1 MAENYTFK
9 DKSKLELLRFLEA
22 YQMAINESVICSVT
36 DTKGIIIYV
45 NKKFCEVSKYTE
57 EELIGQ
63 NHRILNAGYHSTTF
77 FKEMWMTISAGE
89 MWRNEVK
96 SIAKD
101 GSYFWQDSIIL
112 PVFDEN
118 HVIIQY
124 FSIRIP
130 IDERKKAEEE
140 KEHRIKDLEEILF
153 KISHEVRHPVTLM
166 LGICNM
172 FDEPMLSQEEIGSF
186 INALKHAAEKLNVYT
201 REITEVVSKLR
212 DKEDEV

>member
-22 YQMAINESVICSVT
+22 YQMAIDESIICSVT
-36 DTKGIIIYV
+36 DTKGVIVYV
-45 NKKFCEVSKYTE
+45 NKKFCEVSKYQE
-57 EELIGQ
+57 EELIGE
-63 NHRILNAGYHSTTF
+63 NHRILNANYHTGTF
-77 FKEMWMTISAGE
+77 FKEMWQTISAGE

-101 GSYFWQDSIIL
+101 GTYFWQDSIIL

-118 HVIIQY
+118 RNIIQY

-140 KEHRIKDLEEILF
+140 REQRIKDLEGLLF

-166 LGICNM
+166 LGICNL
-172 FDEPMLSQEEIGSF
+172 FDDVSLSQEELATF
-186 INALKHAAEKLNVYT
+186 INGIKHAAERLDIYT
-201 REITEVVSKLR
+201 REITEVLSKLR
-212 DKEDEV
+212 DKEDA

>member
-22 YQMAINESVICSVT
+22 YQMAIDESIICSVT
-36 DTKGIIIYV
+36 DTKGVIVYV
-45 NKKFCEVSKYTE
+45 NKKFCEVSKYQE
-57 EELIGQ
+57 EELIGK
-63 NHRILNAGYHSTTF
+63 NHRILNANYHAGTF
-77 FKEMWMTISAGE
+77 FREMWQTISAGE

-101 GSYFWQDSIIL
+101 GTYFWQDSIIL

-118 HVIIQY
+118 RNIIQY

-140 KEHRIKDLEEILF
+140 RERRIKDLEGLLF

-166 LGICNM
+166 LGICNL
-172 FDEPMLSQEEIGSF
+172 FDDVSLSQEELATF
-186 INALKHAAEKLNVYT
+186 INGIKHAAERLDIYT
-201 REITEVVSKLR
+201 REITEVLSKLR
-212 DKEDEV
+212 DKEDA

>member
-22 YQMAINESVICSVT
+22 YQMAIDESIICSVT
-36 DTKGIIIYV
+36 DTKGVIVYV
-45 NKKFCEVSKYTE
+45 NKKFCEVSKYQE
-57 EELIGQ
+57 EELIGE
-63 NHRILNAGYHSTTF
+63 NHRILNANYHAGTF
-77 FKEMWMTISAGE
+77 FKEMWQTISAGE

-101 GSYFWQDSIIL
+101 GTYFWQDSIIL

-118 HVIIQY
+118 RNIIQY

-140 KEHRIKDLEEILF
+140 RERRIKDLEGLLF

-166 LGICNM
+166 LGICNL
-172 FDEPMLSQEEIGSF
+172 FDDVSLSQEELATF
-186 INALKHAAEKLNVYT
+186 INGIKHAAERLDIYT
-201 REITEVVSKLR
+201 REITEVLSKLR
-212 DKEDEV
+212 DKEDA

>member
-1 MAENYTFK
+1 MAQNYTFK

-36 DTKGIIIYV
+36 DINGIIIYV
-45 NKKFCEVSKYTE
+45 NNKFCEASKYAE

-63 NHRILNAGYHSTTF
+63 NHRLLKADYHSSVF
-77 FKEMWMTISAGE
+77 FRKMWETISSGE
-89 MWRNEVK
+89 MWRSEVK
-96 SIAKD
+96 SRAKD

-118 HVIIQY
+118 HAIIQY

-140 KEHRIKDLEEILF
+140 KEQRIKDLEEVLF

-172 FDEPMLSQEEIGSF
+172 FDEAMLSQEDIGSF
-186 INALKHAAEKLNVYT
+186 INAIKHAAEKLDVYT

-212 DKEDEV
+212 DKEDRL

>member
-22 YQMAINESVICSVT
+22 YQMAIDESIICSVT
-36 DTKGIIIYV
+36 DTKGVIVYV
-45 NKKFCEVSKYTE
+45 NKKFCEVSKYQE
-57 EELIGQ
+57 EELIGK
-63 NHRILNAGYHSTTF
+63 NHRILNANYHAGTF
-77 FKEMWMTISAGE
+77 FREMWQTISAGE

-101 GSYFWQDSIIL
+101 GTYFWQDSIIL

-118 HVIIQY
+118 RHIIQY

-140 KEHRIKDLEEILF
+140 REQRIKDLEQLLF

-166 LGICNM
+166 LGICNL
-172 FDEPMLSQEEIGSF
+172 FDDVSLSQEELATF
-186 INALKHAAEKLNVYT
+186 INGIKHAAERLDIYT
-201 REITEVVSKLR
+201 REITEVLSKLR
-212 DKEDEV
+212 DKEDA

>member
-22 YQMAINESVICSVT
+22 YQMAIDESIICSVT
-36 DTKGIIIYV
+36 DTKGVIVYV
-45 NKKFCEVSKYTE
+45 NKKFCEVSKYQE
-57 EELIGQ
+57 EELIGK
-63 NHRILNAGYHSTTF
+63 NHRILNANYHGGTF
-77 FKEMWMTISAGE
+77 FKEMWQTISAGE

-101 GSYFWQDSIIL
+101 GTYFWQDSLIL

-118 HVIIQY
+118 RNIIQY

-140 KEHRIKDLEEILF
+140 REQRIKDLEGLLF

-166 LGICNM
+166 LGICNL
-172 FDEPMLSQEEIGSF
+172 FDDVSLSQEELATF
-186 INALKHAAEKLNVYT
+186 INGIKHAAERLDIYT
-201 REITEVVSKLR
+201 REITEVLSKLR
-212 DKEDEV
+212 DKEDA

>member
-22 YQMAINESVICSVT
+22 YQMAIDESIICSVT
-36 DTKGIIIYV
+36 DTKGVIVYV
-45 NKKFCEVSKYTE
+45 NKKFCEVSKYQE
-57 EELIGQ
+57 EELIGK
-63 NHRILNAGYHSTTF
+63 NHRILNANYHAGTF
-77 FKEMWMTISAGE
+77 FREMWQTISAGE

-101 GSYFWQDSIIL
+101 GTYFWQDSIIL

-118 HVIIQY
+118 RNIIQY

-130 IDERKKAEEE
+130 IDDRKKAEEE
-140 KEHRIKDLEEILF
+140 REQRIKDLEGLLF

-166 LGICNM
+166 LGICNL
-172 FDEPMLSQEEIGSF
+172 FDDVSLSQEELATF
-186 INALKHAAEKLNVYT
+186 INGIKHAAERLDIYT
-201 REITEVVSKLR
+201 REITEVLSKLR
-212 DKEDEV
+212 DKEDA